1 MTKFKYIIYA
11 LTLVVFAC
19 SNLEEEPVGLL
30 APEGFFKSPQD
41 VQTTINGAYGNM
53 ATEAFW
59 GRKLSLPLMLR
70 SDMLTIGDQA
80 TTPRRVDHDRFTVAA
95 DNGMITAFWPKSYQ
109 IIAGANE
116 AIEGAKSLNL
126 SNEAINPIAAQAYFV
141 RAYTYFHL
149 VQLFGSIPYLDQPVT
164 NLEDATKISKT
175 SEADVYAKII
185 ADLKFAKQWLPD
197 TQPTRAMPSKATA
210 AGYLASVYLTMG
222 DFQNAYTEAKF
233 VIVNEDRFKLE
244 LVADFQDLFNSAKQ
258 QGQKESLFSIDF
270 NGFSDGDTGRDYQAA
285 LTGIRKN
292 ERTDGRT
299 EDIGEGWAVAV
310 PSVKVYN
317 TWDGRDY
324 RKRVSLD
331 TIGVFGGV
339 IKPFSYFP
347 TASALNIASAYCA
360 KYTRFPGVTSAGNAR
375 GSEINYAQMRYAE
388 VLLIAAEALNETS
401 PSSSEAIGYVNRV
414 RARARNR
421 AGVQANFPADVT
433 TMSKDAFRTMVL
445 EERKWELA
453 FEFKRWYDIKR
464 RKLGVQVFGASGLE
478 TQTGFNPAR
487 DYFLPLPSDELQRN
501 PNLLPNNPL
510 Y

>member
-1 MTKFKYIIYA
+1 MTKFRYIIYA
-11 LTLVVFAC
+11 LTLVIFAC
-19 SNLEEEPVGLL
+19 SDLEEEPVGLL

-41 VQTTINGAYGNM
+41 VQTVINGAYGNM

-70 SDMLTIGDQA
+70 SDMVTIGDVGTA
-80 TTPRRVDHDRFTVAA
+80 ARRIDHDRFTVSA

-116 AIEGAKSLNL
+116 AIAGAESLGL
-126 SNEAINPIAAQAYFV
+126 ADEEINPVVAQAYFV

-149 VQLFGSIPYLDQPVT
+149 VQLFGDIPYLDTPVD
-164 NLEDATKISKT
+164 NLEEATKISKT
-175 SEADVYAKII
+175 SEAEVYSNII
-185 ADLKFAKQWLPD
+185 ADLKFAKEWLPD
-197 TQPTRAMPSKATA
+197 NQPTRALPSIAAA

-222 DFQNAYTEAKF
+222 DFPNAYTEAKY
-233 VIVNEDRFKLE
+233 VITNEAKFNLE
-244 LVADFQDLFNSAKQ
+244 LVADFQDLFDATKQ

-270 NGFSDGDTGRDYQAA
+270 NGFSDGDTGRDYQGA
-285 LTGIRKN
+285 LTGIRAN

-299 EDIGEGWAVAV
+299 EIGEGWSVAV

-324 RKRVSLD
+324 RKHVSLD
-331 TIGVFGGV
+331 TIGVFKGV
-339 IKPFSYFP
+339 VQPFSYFP

-360 KYTRFPGVTSAGNAR
+360 KYTRFPGAVSLGNAR
-375 GSEINYAQMRYAE
+375 GTEQNYSQMRYAE

-401 PSSSEAIGYVNRV
+401 PGTSEANGYVNRV

-421 AGVQANFPADVT
+421 AGVLTNFPADVP
-433 TMSKDAFRTMVL
+433 TMSQDAFRTMVL

-464 RKLGVQVFGASGLE
+464 RNLGPQVFGAAGLE
-478 TQTGFNPAR
+478 NQTGFDPTR
-487 DYFLPLPSDELQRN
+487 DYLLPLPSDELQRN
-501 PNLLPNNPL
+501 PNLMPNNPG